1 MKIKVS
7 YVGFLQLEGIKNNS
21 IVEIDESTTVN
32 DFLNRCNVLES
43 HHRFIVPIVNGT
55 QKDLSYVLE
64 PDDDLFLHLP
74 VGGG

>member
-21 IVEIDESTTVN
+21 TIEIDESSTVI
-32 DFLNRCNVLES
+32 DLLNRCNVREN
-43 HHRFIVPIVNGT
+43 HQRFIVPIVNGK
-55 QKDLSYVLE
+55 QKALSCVLE

-74 VGGG
+74 MGGG